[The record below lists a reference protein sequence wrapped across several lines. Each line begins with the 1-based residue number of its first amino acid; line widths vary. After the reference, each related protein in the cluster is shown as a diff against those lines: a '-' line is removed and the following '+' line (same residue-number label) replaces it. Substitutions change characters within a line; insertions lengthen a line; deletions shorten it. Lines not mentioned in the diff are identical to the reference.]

1 METAFK
7 SVISEIGED
16 PTRQG
21 LVKTPQRAAQ
31 AMLFFTKGYT
41 ESLEGKVW
49 LKMIEGILVKL
60 WFFIN
65 ISNWKH

>member
-41 ESLEGKVW
+41 ESLEGKV
-49 LKMIEGILVKL
+49 
-60 WFFIN
+60 
-65 ISNWKH
+65 